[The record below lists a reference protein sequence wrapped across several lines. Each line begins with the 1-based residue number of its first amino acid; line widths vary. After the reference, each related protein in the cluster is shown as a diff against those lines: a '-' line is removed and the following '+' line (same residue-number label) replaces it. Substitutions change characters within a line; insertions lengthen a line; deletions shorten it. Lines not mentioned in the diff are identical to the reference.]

1 MNDYRKKTEAELR
14 YIIKDAAEA
23 AKCSRSLEDYKAEGK
38 YLDQVNDAC
47 TELYRR
53 QKNAHKTTD

>member
-1 MNDYRKKTEAELR
+1 MNDYHKKTEAELR
-14 YIIKDAAEA
+14 YIIEDAAEA
-23 AKCSRSLEDYKAEGK
+23 AKCAQSLEDFNAERK

-53 QKNAHKTTD
+53 RKNVCKTTD